1 MAPRSSLEDRFA
13 VLHRPVE
20 TLIANPVFQSDCAKC
35 HGKDAEGRFMAG
47 RSLISGKA
55 TALSNDDIRNM
66 IANGEGRMPK
76 FADKLVAEIKA
87 AKK

>member
-1 MAPRSSLEDRFA
+1 
-13 VLHRPVE
+13 
-20 TLIANPVFQSDCAKC
+20 
-35 HGKDAEGRFMAG
+35 MAG
-47 RSLISGKA
+47 RSLVSGKA